1 MSALRDLSSLE
12 KGLAVLRELAA
23 SDGSLT
29 AGQLASATG
38 LNRTTIYRLCD
49 TLERDGWATRADDG
63 DASIARFELGV
74 AAHGLAVLITSKYDT
89 EARLRPVIAELSGA
103 LGTTVHVGTLEGAQV
118 VHVARSLPPEGMSVA
133 ARLGTRE
140 HAHCAGIGK
149 ALLAALPRDEID
161 RLYPDEPLPTR
172 TPRSIATRT
181 ALHRELDRIRRNGF
195 ALDDEEGALGIR
207 CVAAPVFAPGGR
219 GLFALSVTSV
229 PSRLQGEELERAT
242 AAVQQAAARLT
253 ASFGGAPP
261 T

>member
-1 MSALRDLSSLE
+1 MSTLRDLSSLE

-49 TLERDGWATRADDG
+49 TLERDGWATRVGD
-63 DASIARFELGV
+63 DASTARFELGV

-89 EARLRPVIAELSGA
+89 EARLRPVISELSHA
-103 LGTTVHVGTLEGAQV
+103 LGTTVHVGTLEGSQV
-118 VHVARSLPPEGMSVA
+118 VHIARSLPPEGMSVA
-133 ARLGTRE
+133 ARVGTRE

-149 ALLAALPRDEID
+149 ALLAALPDEAFD
-161 RLYPDEPLPTR
+161 QLYPDEQLPTR
-172 TPRSIATRT
+172 TPRSIGTRSE
-181 ALHRELDRIRRNGF
+181 LRRELERIRAAGS
-195 ALDDEEGALGIR
+195 ALDDEEGTLGIK

-229 PSRLQGEELERAT
+229 PSRLQGQELEEAT
-242 AAVQQAAARLT
+242 AAVRAAAARLT
-253 ASFGGAPP
+253 ASFGGLSP